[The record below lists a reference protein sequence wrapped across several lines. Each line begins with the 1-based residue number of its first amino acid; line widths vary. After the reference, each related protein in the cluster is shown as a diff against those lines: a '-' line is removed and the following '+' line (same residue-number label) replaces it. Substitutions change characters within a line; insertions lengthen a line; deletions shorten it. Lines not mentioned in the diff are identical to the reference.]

1 MKYWYKY
8 YCSGD
13 IEMKNGKQ
21 SNKERLKCGS
31 WSAGHVKLETSM
43 GSEVT
48 STKGSVG
55 KECVIRKGSWE
66 WDL

>member
-1 MKYWYKY
+1 
-8 YCSGD
+8 
-13 IEMKNGKQ
+13 MKNGKQ

-31 WSAGHVKLETSM
+31 QSAGCVKPEMSM

-55 KECVIRKGSWE
+55 KECVIRKGLWE
-66 WDL
+66 RDL

>member
-1 MKYWYKY
+1 MKYRYKY
-8 YCSGD
+8 YRSGD

-21 SNKERLKCGS
+21 SNEERLKCGS
-31 WSAGHVKLETSM
+31 RSAGRVKPETSM

-48 STKGSVG
+48 STEGSVG

-66 WDL
+66 RDL